1 MKIFLIGFMGSGK
14 TYFGKKLSQK
24 INLPFFDLDELI
36 EQHEQKSIV
45 ELFDSKGE
53 NYFRTIE
60 KNILH
65 DFAEANESF
74 VLSTGGGTP
83 CFFDSINYMN
93 LCGISIWINTPTD
106 ILFDRLSKGKS
117 KRPLIKNLTPSQLK
131 VFINSKIAERKLV
144 YEKANYVINESDI
157 DFEKIVKLICN
168 E

>member
-1 MKIFLIGFMGSGK
+1 MGSGK